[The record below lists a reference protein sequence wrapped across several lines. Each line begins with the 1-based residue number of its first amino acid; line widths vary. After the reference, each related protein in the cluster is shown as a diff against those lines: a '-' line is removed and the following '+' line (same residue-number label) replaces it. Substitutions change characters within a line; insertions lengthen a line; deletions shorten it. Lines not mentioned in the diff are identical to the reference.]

1 VGAYKAERNKMAKK
15 PSKRREALLK
25 KVDAT
30 KEYSVDEAMATL
42 KDLKSAKFDETVEVA
57 FNLNVD
63 PRHADQMVRG
73 SVVLPNGTGKKVRV
87 AVFAKDAKADE
98 AKEAGADLVG
108 AADLIEDIQAGKI
121 DFDIVI
127 STPDMMG
134 VLGKVARILGPK
146 GLMPNPKTGTV
157 TMDVAKAVKNAKGG
171 QVNFRVDKKG
181 NIHAGIG
188 KISFDIEKIKE
199 NFVTLVE
206 TINKAKP
213 SSAKGRYITNAAIS
227 LTMSPSITLD
237 ASEVMDI
244 KAK

>member
-1 VGAYKAERNKMAKK
+1 MAKK

-30 KEYSVDEAMATL
+30 KEYSVDEAMKTL
-42 KDLKSAKFDETVEVA
+42 KELKSAKFDETVEVA
-57 FNLNVD
+57 LNLNVD
-63 PRHADQMVRG
+63 PRHADQMIRG

-98 AKEAGADLVG
+98 AKAAGADLVG

-134 VLGKVARILGPK
+134 VLGKVARVLGPK

-157 TMDVAKAVKNAKGG
+157 TMDVAKAVENAKGG

-188 KISFDIEKIKE
+188 KISFSQEAIKE
-199 NFVTLVE
+199 NFVTLME
-206 TINKAKP
+206 TINRAKP
-213 SSAKGRYITNAAIS
+213 ASAKGRFITNGAIS
-227 LTMSPSITLD
+227 LTMSPSITLNTT
-237 ASEVMDI
+237 ELMDI
-244 KAK
+244 K

>member
-1 VGAYKAERNKMAKK
+1 MAKK

-30 KEYSVDEAMATL
+30 KEYSVDEAMKTL

-57 FNLNVD
+57 LNLNVD

-73 SVVLPNGTGKKVRV
+73 SVVLPNGTGKTVRV

-98 AKEAGADLVG
+98 AKAAGADLVG
-108 AADLIEDIQAGKI
+108 AADLIEDIQAGKL

-157 TMDVAKAVKNAKGG
+157 TMDVAKAVENAKGG

-188 KISFDIEKIKE
+188 KISFSEEAIKE
-199 NFVTLVE
+199 NFVTLLE
-206 TINKAKP
+206 TVNRAKP
-213 SSAKGRYITNAAIS
+213 ASAKGRFITNGAIS

-237 ASEVMDI
+237 TTELMDI
-244 KAK
+244 K

>member
-1 VGAYKAERNKMAKK
+1 MAKK
-15 PSKRREALLK
+15 PSKKREALLK

-30 KEYSVDEAMATL
+30 KEYSVDEAMVTL
-42 KDLKSAKFDETVEVA
+42 KELKSANFDETVEIA
-57 FNLNVD
+57 LNLNVD
-63 PRHADQMVRG
+63 PRHADQMIRG
-73 SVVLPNGTGKKVRV
+73 SVVLPHGTGKTVRV

-98 AKEAGADLVG
+98 AKVAGADLVG

-157 TMDVAKAVKNAKGG
+157 TMDVTKAVTNAKGG

-188 KISFDIEKIKE
+188 KISFSAEAIKE
-199 NFVTLVE
+199 NFITIVE
-206 TINKAKP
+206 MVNRAKP
-213 SSAKGRYITNAAIS
+213 ASAKGRFITNAAIS
-227 LTMSPSITLD
+227 LTMSPSITLNT
-237 ASEVMDI
+237 SEVMDI
-244 KAK
+244 K

>member
-1 VGAYKAERNKMAKK
+1 MWEHNKRRNKMAKK

-42 KDLKSAKFDETVEVA
+42 KELKSAKFDETVEVA
-57 FNLNVD
+57 LNLNVD

-98 AKEAGADLVG
+98 AKAAGADLVG
-108 AADLIEDIQAGKI
+108 SDELIEQIQAGNI

-134 VLGKVARILGPK
+134 VLGKVARVLGPK

-157 TMDVAKAVKNAKGG
+157 TMDVAKAVENAKGG

-188 KISFDIEKIKE
+188 KISFDADKIKE
-199 NFVTLVE
+199 NFVTLMEV
-206 TINKAKP
+206 INKAKP
-213 SSAKGRYITNAAIS
+213 SSAKGRYISNAAIS

-237 ASEVMDI
+237 TSEVMDI
-244 KAK
+244 KA

>member
-1 VGAYKAERNKMAKK
+1 MAKK
-15 PSKRREALLK
+15 VSKRREALLK
-25 KVDAT
+25 IVDAT
-30 KEYSVDEAMATL
+30 KEYSVDEAMKTL

-57 FNLNVD
+57 LNLNVD
-63 PRHADQMVRG
+63 PRHADQMIRG
-73 SVVLPNGTGKKVRV
+73 SVVLPNGTGKTVRV

-98 AKEAGADLVG
+98 AKAAGADLVG

-134 VLGKVARILGPK
+134 VLGKVARVLGPK

-157 TMDVAKAVKNAKGG
+157 TMDVAKAVENAKGG

-188 KISFDIEKIKE
+188 KISFSEDAIKE
-199 NFVTLVE
+199 NFVTLLE
-206 TINKAKP
+206 TINRAKP
-213 SSAKGRYITNAAIS
+213 ASAKGRFITNAAIS

-244 KAK
+244 K

>member
-1 VGAYKAERNKMAKK
+1 MAKK

-25 KVDAT
+25 LVDAT
-30 KEYSVDEAMATL
+30 KIYGVDEAMATL
-42 KDLKSAKFDETVEVA
+42 KNLKSAKFDETVEVA
-57 FNLNVD
+57 LNLNVD
-63 PRHADQMVRG
+63 PRHADQMIRG
-73 SVVLPNGTGKKVRV
+73 SVVLPHGTGKTVRV

-98 AKEAGADLVG
+98 AKAAGADIVG
-108 AADLIEDIQAGKI
+108 STDLIESIQAGNL
-121 DFDIVI
+121 DFDTVI

-157 TMDVAKAVKNAKGG
+157 TMDVAKAVEDAKGG

-188 KISFDIEKIKE
+188 KISFSEDQIKE
-199 NFVTLVE
+199 NFETLVQ

-213 SSAKGRYITNAAIS
+213 ASAKGRFITNGAIS
-227 LTMSPSITLD
+227 LTMSPSITLNT
-237 ASEVMDI
+237 SELMDI
-244 KAK
+244 K

>member
-1 VGAYKAERNKMAKK
+1 MAKK
-15 PSKRREALLK
+15 VSKRREALLK

-30 KEYSVDEAMATL
+30 KEYSVDEAMSTL

-57 FNLNVD
+57 LNLNVD

-98 AKEAGADLVG
+98 AKAAGADLVG
-108 AADLIEDIQAGKI
+108 SDELIEQIQAGNI

-134 VLGKVARILGPK
+134 VLGKVARVLGPK

-157 TMDVAKAVKNAKGG
+157 TMDVAKAVENAKGG

-188 KISFDIEKIKE
+188 KISFDIEKIRE
-199 NFVTLVE
+199 NFNTLLE

-213 SSAKGRYITNAAIS
+213 ASAKGRFISNAAIS

-237 ASEVMDI
+237 TTEVMDI
-244 KAK
+244 K